1 MIYYR
6 LGQNQLIIKKYAVR
20 SRYSSWPVQLVKD
33 QRTSSLYTLYNL
45 VEDDN
50 ILKNSS
56 YISWRL
62 SVELMIL

>member
-45 VEDDN
+45 VEDDD
-50 ILKNSS
+50 ILKNSG
-56 YISWRL
+56 YISGRL